1 MPISRD
7 LYTSNFASF
16 KKGVSHGNADRI
28 AQKKSEHSIYI
39 HGAPETIAFPN
50 QRTTRRNAK

>member
-16 KKGVSHGNADRI
+16 KKCISHGNADRI

-39 HGAPETIAFPN
+39 HGAPDKIVFPN
-50 QRTTRRNAK
+50 KRSNVY

>member
-7 LYTSNFASF
+7 LYTLNFASF
-16 KKGVSHGNADRI
+16 KKGVSHGNADGI

-39 HGAPETIAFPN
+39 HGAPERIAFPN
-50 QRTTRRNAK
+50 KRSNIY